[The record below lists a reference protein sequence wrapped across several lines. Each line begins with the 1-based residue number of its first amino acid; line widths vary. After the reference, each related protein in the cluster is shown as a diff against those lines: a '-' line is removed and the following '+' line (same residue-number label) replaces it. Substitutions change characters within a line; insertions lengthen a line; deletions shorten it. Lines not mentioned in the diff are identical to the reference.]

1 LKLTGAKVRA
11 LRPREKAYQVADGG
25 GLFADVLPTGRVVWR
40 LRYRLPGEPRQEKA
54 TLGPYPVHSLA
65 DARQWRELCKRQI
78 SQGVSPAAEKRQ
90 RSAEVHHSVEE
101 LAKRWLREVVEPARK
116 DANTVRRVLE
126 KDVLPVIGSRRVDE
140 VTVADVLRVV
150 DRVKARGADM
160 MALQTHGTVRRLL
173 DYGMGR
179 QLIQVNP
186 AAAVQSRYVGTPKP
200 RSRVLSLDEVGQL
213 LRALYASDLK
223 RSRILVIHLLLLTW
237 ARKGELTAAQWSEFD
252 LEAALWAIP
261 AERMKKSRPHLV
273 PLSDQAVSILGE
285 LRERCDG
292 SEWILPSNRSR
303 GRRPLAH
310 NTLNKALAALSLT
323 LPSFVIHDF
332 RRTASTHAHEAGFS
346 SDVVEKAL
354 AHEQGGVRAIYNRA
368 EYLDQR
374 RELFRWWSDLVD
386 THAGGC
392 GNVVVIGGRAH
403 GE

>member
-1 LKLTGAKVRA
+1 MRLSDAKVRA
-11 LRPREKAYQVADGG
+11 LKPREKAYQVADGG

-40 LRYRLPGEPRQEKA
+40 LRFRLPGESRQEKA
-54 TLGPYPVHSLA
+54 TLGAYPVHSLA
-65 DARQWRELCKRQI
+65 DARQWREQCKRQI
-78 SQGVSPAAEKRQ
+78 SQGTSPAAEKRQ
-90 RSAEVHHSVEE
+90 RSAELHHTVEE
-101 LAKRWLREVVEPARK
+101 LAERWLQKVVEPARK

-173 DYGMGR
+173 DYGMAR

-200 RSRVLSLDEVGQL
+200 RTRVLSLDEVGQL

-223 RSRILVIHLLLLTW
+223 RSQILAIHLLLLTW
-237 ARKGELTAAQWSEFD
+237 ARKGELTAARWSEFD

-273 PLSDQAVSILGE
+273 PLSDQAVSILRE

-292 SEWILPSNRSR
+292 SEWMLPSNRSR

-354 AHEQGGVRAIYNRA
+354 AHEQRGVRAVYNRA

-374 RELFRWWSDLVD
+374 RELLRWWSDLVSAQ
-386 THAGGC
+386 AGGR
-392 GNVVVIGGRAH
+392 GNVLIIGGR
-403 GE
+403 GPGG